1 MTGTNPTKSAPA
13 VEIQHIFELQRAHQ
27 FNVANTTASQRI
39 AKLRRLEK
47 ALLKHQHEITQAV
60 YADFQKPIMESKLVE
75 IFTVLAEIRHASA
88 RLRRWMAPQ
97 QVELPTLLL
106 LGSRSCIQY
115 EPKGVVLIIAP
126 WNFPFLLTLGPLVSA
141 ICAGNCVMVKPSE
154 LTAASSA
161 VMAKIITEVFEEKE
175 VALIQGDAETA
186 QALLALPFNHIF
198 YTGSPA
204 IGKIIMAAA
213 AKHLSSVTL
222 ELGGKSPTII
232 DASANLELAAR
243 RIAWSKFTNNGQTCV
258 SPDYIL
264 VQEQVKDA
272 LLEKIAQV
280 LLHFFGKNP
289 KESDSYARIINPRH
303 FERLKS
309 YIDDALQKGS
319 TLYLGGNAEAKEKYI
334 EPTILTNVSMDTLVM
349 QEEVFGPI
357 LPVLSFQ
364 HLEEAIKIV
373 NAGERPLS
381 LYLYSRNKKNVRHI
395 LKNTRSGGVA
405 INHSEVHFFNYNLP
419 FGGVNNSGIGK
430 SHGWYGFEAFSN
442 AKSVFR
448 QSYWGALELAMPPYN
463 AFKEWLVNFIIKWF

>member
-1 MTGTNPTKSAPA
+1 MTATTPTKSAQPA
-13 VEIQHIFELQRAHQ
+13 EIKRIFELQSANQ
-27 FNVANTTASQRI
+27 FNVANTTAQQRI

-47 ALLKHQHEITQAV
+47 ALLQYREEITQAM
-60 YADFQKPIMESKLVE
+60 YADFQKPILESKLVE
-75 IFTVLAEIRHASA
+75 IFTVLSEIRHASA

-106 LGSRSCIQY
+106 LGSRSYIQY

-141 ICAGNCVMVKPSE
+141 ICAGNCVMIKPSE
-154 LTAASSA
+154 LTTHASA
-161 VMAKIITEVFEEKE
+161 VMAKIIAEVFEEKE
-175 VALIQGDAETA
+175 IALIEGDAETA
-186 QALLALPFNHIF
+186 KALLELPFNHIF

-222 ELGGKSPTII
+222 ELGGKSPAII

-243 RIAWSKFTNNGQTCV
+243 RIAWSKFTNSGQTCV

-264 VQEQVKDA
+264 VQEQVKEA

-280 LLHFFGKNP
+280 LQHFFGENP
-289 KESDSYARIINPRH
+289 KASDSYARIINLRH

-309 YIDDALQKGS
+309 YIADALQKGS
-319 TLYLGGNAEAKEKYI
+319 TLYLGGKTDEEEKYI
-334 EPTILTNVSMDTLVM
+334 QPTILTNVSMDALVM
-349 QEEVFGPI
+349 QDEIFGPI
-357 LPVLSFQ
+357 LPVLTFRQ
-364 HLEEAIKIV
+364 LEDAVKIV
-373 NAGERPLS
+373 NAAERPLS
-381 LYLYSRNKKNVRHI
+381 LYVYSRNKKNIRHV
-395 LKNTRSGGVA
+395 LKNTRSGGAA

-419 FGGVNNSGIGK
+419 FGGINHSGIGK

-442 AKSVFR
+442 AKSVF
-448 QSYWGALELAMPPYN
+448 QQHYWGALELAMPPYN
-463 AFKEWLVNFIIKWF
+463 AFKAWLINFIIRWF